1 MNVSLHSL
9 SFSRD
14 ENRTVLGNASH
25 FLFAP
30 IKATHLN
37 TVGYR
42 VQCKLLH
49 VLMYTSIQEFDPVQG
64 MVVHM
69 CMFVCVCMCVD
80 VCACVCVCECMRA
93 CVIILYVL

>member
-14 ENRTVLGNASH
+14 ENRTVLVNASH
-25 FLFAP
+25 FLFTP
-30 IKATHLN
+30 IRAIHLT

-69 CMFVCVCMCVD
+69 CVCMCLY
-80 VCACVCVCECMRA
+80 VCGCVCVCVCA
-93 CVIILYVL
+93 